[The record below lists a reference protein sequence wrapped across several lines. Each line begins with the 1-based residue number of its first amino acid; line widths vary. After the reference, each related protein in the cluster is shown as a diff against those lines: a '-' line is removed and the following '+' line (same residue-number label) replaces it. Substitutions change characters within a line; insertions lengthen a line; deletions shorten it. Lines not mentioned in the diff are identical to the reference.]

1 MFGAILVKR
10 NRVII
15 CDLLAFGAVLLG
27 RAREARAVLAYL
39 GVVARVGG
47 VALDLGTHLCYNLL
61 PIIRM
66 P

>member
-1 MFGAILVKR
+1 MQDGCLAPFWKNGTD
-10 NRVII
+10 VII

-27 RAREARAVLAYL
+27 RAREARAVLAHL

-47 VALDLGTHLCYNLL
+47 IALDLGTHLL